1 MKTKTKEFRA
11 VSLTADA
18 ENKMTVEGYA
28 AVFNQPA
35 LIWESPYSGYK
46 YYEKVNQNAFTGA
59 DMSDVAFKYNHDDAA
74 LILART
80 RNKTLQLSVD
90 NQGLKVRADIADT
103 TTGRDVYT
111 LIQRGDLDKMSFAF
125 TVAADQVTNDD
136 ENKTSTREIL
146 KFDKIFDVS
155 AVDFPAYDTT
165 DISAVEARG
174 ADYFKALE
182 QKLRDQELR
191 KRLLLRT
198 YF

>member
-1 MKTKTKEFRA
+1 MKTKEFRA
-11 VSLTADA
+11 VSLTADT

-28 AVFNQPA
+28 AVFNRPT

-46 YYEKVNQNAFTGA
+46 YYEKVNQNAFAGA

-90 NQGLKVRADIADT
+90 NHGLKVRADIADT

-111 LIQRGDLDKMSFAF
+111 LIQRRDLDKMSYAF
-125 TVAADQVTNDD
+125 TVADDQITNDSD
-136 ENKTSTREIL
+136 NKISTREIL

-182 QKLRDQELR
+182 RKLRDQELR
-191 KRLLLRT
+191 KRLILRT

>member
-1 MKTKTKEFRA
+1 MKTKEFRA

-28 AVFNQPA
+28 AVFDQPT

-111 LIQRGDLDKMSFAF
+111 LIQREDLDKMSFAF

-165 DISAVEARG
+165 DISVVEARS
-174 ADYFKALE
+174 ADYFKVLE